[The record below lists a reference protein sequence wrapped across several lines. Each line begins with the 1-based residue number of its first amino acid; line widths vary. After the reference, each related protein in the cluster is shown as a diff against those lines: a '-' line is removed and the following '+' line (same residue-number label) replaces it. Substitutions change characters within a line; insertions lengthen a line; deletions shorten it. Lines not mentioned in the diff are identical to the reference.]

1 MAKEQSGFD
10 VALRAVNKALGD
22 EDADTEDVEV
32 NEDDDL
38 GDESADESDD
48 AADGDESDE
57 SDEEADDDDAEGD
70 EAPEGD
76 ETPDDEA
83 DGDEDDAAE
92 TPEGDE
98 PDAEEVAKAEAAAK
112 AVTTDE
118 FDKLLD
124 ELGFRAPKK
133 GQKVNRMPLDRVRAR
148 MKTALKKYAATRDTG
163 VSELNTKLTAHQ
175 ARIDEMDRVEA
186 LIKSSDADPA
196 NARKYVELLAG
207 FHPAFKAFLAE
218 PQAPP
223 LSADAEVQA
232 AITKLGA
239 KPGPDIDYKD
249 GTFGYSPEQMEKR
262 EQWLSDMAEIKA
274 EARAVRRMEPRL
286 SSIEQE
292 RKTAEQQAKDAPRI
306 AAQLDVRR
314 TMWGPHFVADEKK
327 GYEGSEIL
335 AYQRAHKCSF
345 DEATAAVILPKLI
358 ADRTKMRQDILAEFS
373 RKRKKVAKTAP
384 QATRRSVGKVGP
396 QSNTDVV
403 HAKLKKLGL

>member
-32 NEDDDL
+32 NDDEEIDDTADESDDFAETDEDD
-38 GDESADESDD
+38 ADESDD
-48 AADGDESDE
+48 AAD
-57 SDEEADDDDAEGD
+57 DDAEGD
-70 EAPEGD
+70 ETPDGD
-76 ETPDDEA
+76 ETADDDADEA
-83 DGDEDDAAE
+83 DADDTETPDETVEDPDVEEAARAAE
-92 TPEGDE
+92 
-98 PDAEEVAKAEAAAK
+98 AAK
-112 AVTTDE
+112 AVDE

-163 VSELNTKLTAHQ
+163 VTELNSKIAAHQ

-186 LIKSSDADPA
+186 LLKASDTDPA

-218 PQAPP
+218 PQAPA
-223 LSADAEVQA
+223 LTADAEVQA
-232 AITKLGA
+232 AIQKLGP
-239 KPGPDIDYKD
+239 KPGPDVDYKD
-249 GTFGYSPEQMEKR
+249 GTFGYSPAQMEKR
-262 EQWLSDMAEIKA
+262 EQWLSDVAEIRA
-274 EARAVRRMEPRL
+274 EARAVKRMDARL
-286 SSIEQE
+286 TPIEQE
-292 RKTAEQQAKDAPRI
+292 RRAATQREQDAPRI
-306 AAQLDVRR
+306 AAQIDARR
-314 TMWGPHFVADEKK
+314 KMWGPHFIADEKK
-327 GYEGSEIL
+327 GANGSEIL
-335 AYQRAHKCSF
+335 AYQRTHKCSF

-358 ADRTKMRQDILAEFS
+358 ADRTKMRQDLLKELS
-373 RKRKKVAKTAP
+373 GKRRKVAKTAP
-384 QATRRSVGKVGP
+384 QATRRTPGKPGP

>member
-22 EDADTEDVEV
+22 EDADTDDVEV
-32 NEDDDL
+32 TDDDEV
-38 GDESADESDD
+38 DDTADESDD
-48 AADGDESDE
+48 SVDEESDE
-57 SDEEADDDDAEGD
+57 GDEESDD
-70 EAPEGD
+70 EAEGD
-76 ETPDDEA
+76 ETPEGEETPDTDDEA
-83 DGDEDDAAE
+83 EEGQDDDAEE

-98 PDAEEVAKAEAAAK
+98 SDAEDVAKAEAAAK

-163 VSELNTKLTAHQ
+163 VADLNGKITAHQ

-186 LIKSSDADPA
+186 LIASSDTDPA

-232 AITKLGA
+232 AIKKLGA
-239 KPGPDIDYKD
+239 KPGPDVDYKD

-262 EQWLSDMAEIKA
+262 EQWLSDVAEIRA
-274 EARAVRRMEPRL
+274 EARAVKRFEARL
-286 SSIEQE
+286 TPIEQE

-306 AAQLDVRR
+306 AAQLDARR
-314 TMWGPHFVADEKK
+314 KMWGPHFLADEKK
-327 GYEGSEIL
+327 GHEGSEIL
-335 AYQRAHKCSF
+335 AYQRTHKCSF

-384 QATRRSVGKVGP
+384 QATRRSSGKTGP
-396 QSNTDVV
+396 QTNTDVV